1 MSVAAKWVVAAPIF
15 HKPLTIILDKWPD
28 LISLISE
35 KSLHNTFAIKTLSE
49 LFLDKSPRLLLWC
62 LDSDL
67 TLLSLSSLS
76 LSHDLK
82 CNKDL
87 RSKI

>member
-67 TLLSLSSLS
+67 T
-76 LSHDLK
+76 
-82 CNKDL
+82 
-87 RSKI
+87 